1 MLENLADILVED
13 QLVIE
18 LKCGDHFASEH
29 IAQCLSY
36 LKVSGRTLCLL
47 INFQKPKVQWK
58 RIVLGFQA

>member
-18 LKCGDHFASEH
+18 LKCGDLFASEH
-29 IAQCLSY
+29 IAQALNY
-36 LKVSGRTLCLL
+36 LKVSGRTLCLP